1 MNTSLEIVG
10 RKRDG
15 ESLSGD
21 EISQLITGYMKGE
34 LSDLLMAAYLTA
46 ACCQGLSP
54 AEIEGFTQSLIA
66 TGLDLSWVDL
76 SEFKLNLLSTHGM
89 GSKLELA
96 LAPVMAACGICVPLI
111 RQEEFRGWGGLLE
124 RVLTIPEF
132 RTEFSVSEFKQILE
146 QQGIA
151 IAQQPADIAPASAKL
166 RSIQQQ
172 IGGETCLTIMA
183 STFLSPYLAL
193 GMDGLVFDVRSE
205 WEDVFAFEQGTALVQ
220 TMRAMNKQAA
230 ALVTDG
236 SQPLGWAVGD
246 TLELL
251 EIHELL
257 RGQTESRFGQTAI
270 QTAAYLLWM
279 GTGTLSLEVAEAQ
292 AQAVIGSGQAMEKW
306 QQLIE
311 AQGGDPQITEDD
323 NQIPLVGEQTVV
335 EAPMDG
341 VVSRIDVEAVG
352 RAARELEARAT
363 ATTLPELG
371 VGIRLHVEVGSEV
384 EAGDPLC
391 TIYSEQVGK
400 RNQAEAFLEPAFVI
414 AEQGADVPDPIRMVL
429 MG

>member
-1 MNTSLEIVG
+1 
-10 RKRDG
+10 
-15 ESLSGD
+15 
-21 EISQLITGYMKGE
+21 
-34 LSDLLMAAYLTA
+34 
-46 ACCQGLSP
+46 
-54 AEIEGFTQSLIA
+54 
-66 TGLDLSWVDL
+66 
-76 SEFKLNLLSTHGM
+76 
-89 GSKLELA
+89 
-96 LAPVMAACGICVPLI
+96 
-111 RQEEFRGWGGLLE
+111 
-124 RVLTIPEF
+124 
-132 RTEFSVSEFKQILE
+132 
-146 QQGIA
+146 
-151 IAQQPADIAPASAKL
+151 
-166 RSIQQQ
+166 
-172 IGGETCLTIMA
+172 MA

-220 TMRAMNKQAA
+220 TMRAMHKQAA

-257 RGQTESRFGQTAI
+257 RGQTEGRFGQTAI

-292 AQAVIGSGQAMEKW
+292 AQAVISSGQAMEKW

-323 NQIPLVGEQTVV
+323 NQIPLSGAQTVV

-391 TIYSEQVGK
+391 TIHSDQAGK

-414 AEQGADVPDPIRMVL
+414 AEQDADVPDPIRLVL